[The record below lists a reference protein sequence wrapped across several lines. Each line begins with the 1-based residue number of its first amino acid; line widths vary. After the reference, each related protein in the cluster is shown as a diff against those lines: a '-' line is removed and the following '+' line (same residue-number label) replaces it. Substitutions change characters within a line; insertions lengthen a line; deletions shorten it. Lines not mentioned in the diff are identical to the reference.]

1 MIEHWDYLIAW
12 MVYLLSGVGCCL
24 VWWRLTRALAS
35 KSWRDLLRGVVV
47 VLIFTPWFA
56 GDSEEFLAPAI
67 VVLLFDL
74 LLAGAK
80 NGLQGGVVLLSTLF
94 VVLVIL
100 TIRQLLKK
108 RPVD

>member
-12 MVYLLSGVGCCL
+12 MVYLLAGAGCCL
-24 VWWRLTRALAS
+24 VWWRLTRGLTS
-35 KSWRDLLRGVVV
+35 KSLRDLLRGVAV

-56 GDSEEFLAPAI
+56 GDSDEFLAPAI

-74 LLAGAK
+74 LLAGVK
-80 NGLQGGVVLLSTLF
+80 NGLQGGLILLSMLF
-94 VVLVIL
+94 VMVLFL
-100 TIRQLLKK
+100 TVKLLLRK